1 MNKEFSILDLR
12 RTIELHD
19 FVIKTEKNT
28 NKTSFTKIFL
38 KNKVLVSTSAI
49 VWNKNNY
56 KSYKK
61 YFSQYEFSLEEFS
74 SKKESKGESF
84 MNHTVQRDAILKEL
98 RMNHEHPTA
107 DKLYEN
113 LRKKLPIN

>member
-19 FVIKTEKNT
+19 FVIITEKNT

-74 SKKESKGESF
+74 SKKEK
-84 MNHTVQRDAILKEL
+84 DL
-98 RMNHEHPTA
+98 RRMLLSDIFKQVIKN
-107 DKLYEN
+107 N
-113 LRKKLPIN
+113 IMMI